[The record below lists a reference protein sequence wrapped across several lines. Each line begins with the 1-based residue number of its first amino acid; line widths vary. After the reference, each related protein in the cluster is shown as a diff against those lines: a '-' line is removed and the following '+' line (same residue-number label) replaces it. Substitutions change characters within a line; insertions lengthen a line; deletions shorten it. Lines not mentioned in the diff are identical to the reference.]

1 MDSIYSRKRIKIP
14 KIQGF
19 HTNNTN
25 NKNAKRFFSIF
36 IIILVTISTFCS
48 VFKSISPIFE
58 KLCLEKVREIG
69 TYIINDS
76 SNKILDNIDYSDII
90 QIEKHEN
97 NNIVK
102 TDVVVINKIAS
113 DIALKAEEQFRD
125 LETETIQ
132 IPIGTI
138 TGNKY
143 LAGSGPN
150 INIKVIPTGNILTE
164 IKNEFES
171 TGINQTVYRIY
182 LELTCKVSVITQY
195 KTIEESIVNQVL
207 LVETVIVGNVP
218 ESYYDL
224 EGMKDEDVTEVIQ

>member
-14 KIQGF
+14 KVQGF
-19 HTNNTN
+19 YTN

-36 IIILVTISTFCS
+36 IIIIVAIITFYNT
-48 VFKSISPIFE
+48 VKSISPIFE
-58 KLCLEKVREIG
+58 KLCLEKAREIG
-69 TYIINDS
+69 TYIMNNA
-76 SNKILDNIDYSDII
+76 SNKILDNIDYNNII
-90 QIEKHEN
+90 KIEKNEN

-113 DIALKAEEQFRD
+113 DIALEAEKQFKD
-125 LETETIQ
+125 IENETIA
-132 IPIGTI
+132 IPMGAI

-171 TGINQTVYRIY
+171 SGINQTVYRIY
-182 LELTCKVSVITQY
+182 LELTCKVSVVTQY
-195 KTIEESIVNQVL
+195 KTIEENIVNQVL

-218 ESYYDL
+218 QSYYNL

>member
-14 KIQGF
+14 KINGF
-19 HTNNTN
+19 HINSTN

-36 IIILVTISTFCS
+36 IVMLVAITTFYS
-48 VFKSISPIFE
+48 VFKSINPIFE
-58 KLCLEKVREIG
+58 KLCLEKAREIG
-69 TYIINDS
+69 TYIMNDA
-76 SNKILDNIDYSDII
+76 SNKILDSIDYSNII
-90 QIEKHEN
+90 QIEKDEN

-113 DIALKAEEQFRD
+113 DIALEAEKQFKE
-125 LETETIQ
+125 LEDETIQ
-132 IPIGTI
+132 IPMGAI

-171 TGINQTVYRIY
+171 SGINQTVYRIY
-182 LELTCKVSVITQY
+182 LELTCKVSVVTQY
-195 KTIEESIVNQVL
+195 KTIEENIVNQVL

-218 ESYYDL
+218 QSYYNL
-224 EGMKDEDVTEVIQ
+224 EGMKQEDVTEVIQ

>member
-1 MDSIYSRKRIKIP
+1 MDSIYSRRRIKIP

-36 IIILVTISTFCS
+36 IVMLIAVITFYS

-58 KLCLEKVREIG
+58 TLCLEKTREIG
-69 TYIINDS
+69 TYIMNDA
-76 SNKILDNIDYSDII
+76 SNKVLDNIDYSNII
-90 QIEKHEN
+90 QIEKDQN

-102 TDVVVINKIAS
+102 TDVVIINKIAS
-113 DIALKAEEQFRD
+113 DIALEAEKQFRQLKD
-125 LETETIQ
+125 ETIE
-132 IPIGTI
+132 IPMGAI
-138 TGNKY
+138 TGNKF

-150 INIKVIPTGNILTE
+150 INIKVVPTGNILTE

-171 TGINQTVYRIY
+171 SGINQTVYRIY
-182 LELTCKVSVITQY
+182 LELTCKVSVVTQY
-195 KTIEESIVNQVL
+195 KTIEENIVNQVL

-218 ESYYDL
+218 ESYYNL